1 VSFEAEIA
9 AASVSWCRVVRLG
22 TELAGYLIAWFVE
35 DEAHLANIAVVPWA
49 RRRGLAQRMLD
60 WLYEEAYLRG
70 SRMIVLEVRT
80 SNSGALRLYERNGFV
95 AGGVRRNYYK
105 NPREDAIVMVRLLG
119 VQETTA

>member
-1 VSFEAEIA
+1 VL
-9 AASVSWCRVVRLG
+9 RLG
-22 TELAGYLIAWFVE
+22 SELAGYLIAWFVE

-49 RRRGLAQRMLD
+49 RRKGLAQRMLD
-60 WLYEEAYLRG
+60 WMFEEAYLRG

-80 SNSGALRLYERNGFV
+80 SNTGAMRLYERNSFV
-95 AGGVRRNYYK
+95 AGGVRRDYYK